1 VARQL
6 RRSNQLLDRL
16 PRSCGEALVP
26 HLRTVDLARDA
37 VLHKPGEP
45 FSAAYFPH
53 DGVVALVID
62 LKSGHTIE
70 TATVGCDGV
79 IGGAAGFGMVAV
91 NRAIV
96 HVSGHASM
104 IQVRDFRLLFDRWSP
119 LRDRVV
125 AFQHFLLAQAQQ
137 CSACNARHPVEQ
149 RLVRWLLRCRDLTH
163 WDDIPFTHE
172 LLAEMLGVQRPSVS
186 IAANTLE
193 RTGLIEHRR
202 GFIRLVDNERLR
214 TSACECYE
222 AINAYSERLLGHRP
236 GSCP

>member
-1 VARQL
+1 MTRQV
-6 RRSNQLLDRL
+6 RGSNQLLDRL

-26 HLRTVDLARDA
+26 HLRTVHLARDA

-70 TATVGCDGV
+70 TATVGCEGV
-79 IGGAAGFGMVAV
+79 IGGATGFGMVAV
-91 NRAIV
+91 NRAVV
-96 HVSGHASM
+96 HVSGQASM
-104 IQVRDFRLLFDRWSP
+104 IQAADLRSLCDRWSA
-119 LRDRVV
+119 LRDLVA
-125 AFQHFLLAQAQQ
+125 AFQQFLLAQAQQ

-149 RLVRWLLRCRDLTH
+149 RLVRWLLRCRDLTD
-163 WDDIPFTHE
+163 WDDIPFTQE

-186 IAANTLE
+186 IVANTLQ
-193 RTGLIEHRR
+193 RAGLIEHRR
-202 GFIRLVDNERLR
+202 GGIRLVDIERLR
-214 TSACECYE
+214 ASACECYE
-222 AINAYSERLLGHRP
+222 AINTYSERLLGHPP